1 MIMKLFVFQSSIK
14 DDNVRQV
21 NIFTSGY
28 IKALG
33 LALKYFK
40 ANDATGFPILLTLD

>member
-1 MIMKLFVFQSSIK
+1 MKLFVFQSNIK

-33 LALKYFK
+33 LALRYFK
-40 ANDATGFPILLTLD
+40 NNDAKGFPVLLALD